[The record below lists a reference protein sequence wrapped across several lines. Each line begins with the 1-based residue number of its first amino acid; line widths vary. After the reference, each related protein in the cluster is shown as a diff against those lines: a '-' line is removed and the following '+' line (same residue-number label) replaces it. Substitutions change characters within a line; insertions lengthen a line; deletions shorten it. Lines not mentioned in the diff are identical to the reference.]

1 MSKRDGTDKLAGTLA
16 SLILLLPIIA
26 IIYLIKG
33 IIYLIIIIAK
43 DKGKRKEERIY
54 NNLLDTDV
62 QEQLIEIDNL
72 EGVQFEEYIGHLLKK
87 IGFTNVKVTKYSG
100 DFGADVIAEKD
111 NIKYA
116 FQCKRFNSVI
126 GPKPIGEVL
135 RGMKKYNCEK
145 GIVITNN
152 YFTKQAIEEGK
163 VCDIELWDRDKLSH
177 LIQNIKVENIHT

>member
-1 MSKRDGTDKLAGTLA
+1 M
-16 SLILLLPIIA
+16 
-26 IIYLIKG
+26 
-33 IIYLIIIIAK
+33 
-43 DKGKRKEERIY
+43 
-54 NNLLDTDV
+54 LDIELD
-62 QEQLIEIDNL
+62 EQLMEIDDL
-72 EGVQFEEYIGHLLKK
+72 DGFQFEKYIGQLLKK
-87 IGFTNVKVTKYSG
+87 IGFVNVIVTKGSG

-163 VCDIELWDRDKLSH
+163 VYNIELWDRDKLSN